1 MGCCIETPTQ
11 GLIPAESALGLLDS
25 CKKMQE
31 LAFTLERESTGQ
43 GQTLV
48 GDIRVSANELVGV
61 HLLPKAIRAFQNEHE
76 HINIELVIDNDVCNL
91 NRREADIALR
101 MFRPEQSD
109 LVVKKLPDLKLG
121 LFAHESYLKYF
132 PQPSDVSEL
141 LKHRLIGFDEVT
153 SYLDLAKARGWPLS
167 RSSFVIRTD
176 NLNTQIVLLKAGAG
190 LVVTHLDLGL
200 ALPNVKQVLR
210 EIEIPPLEFW
220 LVCHHDVHYNQN
232 LQTFMRFLG
241 RWFNDDPY
249 KNSLI

>member
-61 HLLPKAIRAFQNEHE
+61 HLLPKAIRAFQKEHE

-167 RSSFVIRTD
+167 RSSFVIRTE
-176 NLNTQIVLLKAGAG
+176 T
-190 LVVTHLDLGL
+190 
-200 ALPNVKQVLR
+200 
-210 EIEIPPLEFW
+210 
-220 LVCHHDVHYNQN
+220 
-232 LQTFMRFLG
+232 
-241 RWFNDDPY
+241 
-249 KNSLI
+249 

>member
-1 MGCCIETPTQ
+1 MALKS
-11 GLIPAESALGLLDS
+11 LIF
-25 CKKMQE
+25 C
-31 LAFTLERESTGQ
+31 
-43 GQTLV
+43 
-48 GDIRVSANELVGV
+48 
-61 HLLPKAIRAFQNEHE
+61 HQN
-76 HINIELVIDNDVCNL
+76 
-91 NRREADIALR
+91 R
-101 MFRPEQSD
+101 
-109 LVVKKLPDLKLG
+109 
-121 LFAHESYLKYF
+121 
-132 PQPSDVSEL
+132 
-141 LKHRLIGFDEVT
+141 
-153 SYLDLAKARGWPLS
+153 
-167 RSSFVIRTD
+167 